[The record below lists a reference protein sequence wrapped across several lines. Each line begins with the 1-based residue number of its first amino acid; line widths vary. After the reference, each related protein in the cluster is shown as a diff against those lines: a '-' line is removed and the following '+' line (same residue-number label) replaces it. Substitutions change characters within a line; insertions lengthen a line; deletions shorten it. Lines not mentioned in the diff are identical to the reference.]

1 MVLQMDNVGST
12 AQDPDNRFADV
23 ALTADDI
30 PNVLNLAATY
40 ELPFGRGKAFLSGG
54 GLRPT
59 FLEAGVSL
67 RTGTSKMACLS
78 WITGPCNGITCR
90 PNFIGDPNSGPGVHT
105 QNQWFNPNAF
115 EAAFQTNPAILTAP
129 DPSIYNEWWQ
139 FGTMGLRNNAVRS
152 PGFWNVD
159 ASLSKDFHL
168 TEQKYIS
175 FRWDVFN
182 ALNHQNL
189 GIPNTNWCLGPNP
202 DGSVDLVASVRLPIR
217 ENH

>member
-1 MVLQMDNVGST
+1 VPL
-12 AQDPDNRFADV
+12 
-23 ALTADDI
+23 
-30 PNVLNLAATY
+30 
-40 ELPFGRGKAFLSGG
+40 
-54 GLRPT
+54 
-59 FLEAGVSL
+59 
-67 RTGTSKMACLS
+67 

-129 DPSIYNEWWQ
+129 DPSIYNQWWQ

-175 FRWDVFN
+175 LRWDVFN

-189 GIPNTNWCLGPNP
+189 GIPNTQWCLGPNP
-202 DGSVDLVASVRLPIR
+202 DGSVDLVHQFGCQFGKITNVQTDPRAMQFALKFYF
-217 ENH
+217 